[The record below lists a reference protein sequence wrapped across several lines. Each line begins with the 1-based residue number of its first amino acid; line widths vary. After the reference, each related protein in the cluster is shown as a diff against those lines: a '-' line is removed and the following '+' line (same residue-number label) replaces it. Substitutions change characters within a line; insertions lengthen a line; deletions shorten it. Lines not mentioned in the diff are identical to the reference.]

1 MCVTICGRFCPDEG
15 IVAGY
20 GNRIREKYTAKWG
33 VQIVEMIFQT
43 CSRIGLEI
51 SGNNIHAGRIDK
63 EQEWSDL
70 KKLLHSYFSF
80 LLQISSEPFSV
91 KDYQLIQYLIPVP
104 VSLRPLFDYVLTGK
118 IQHLFQCR
126 IAWEYAFCFR
136 DFPIL
141 TV

>member
-1 MCVTICGRFCPDEG
+1 MFPIGRYLSLPTDSDFPESPDEMS
-15 IVAGY
+15 VGY
-20 GNRIREKYTAKWG
+20 
-33 VQIVEMIFQT
+33 IF
-43 CSRIGLEI
+43 
-51 SGNNIHAGRIDK
+51 NNPECGDEAETHTVRNWFRDFNIP
-63 EQEWSDL
+63 L
-70 KKLLHSYFSF
+70 KD
-80 LLQISSEPFSV
+80 
-91 KDYQLIQYLIPVP
+91 DYQLIQYLIPVP